1 MIDER
6 YLRKIKLVPAP
17 LFQRLV
23 GHFFL
28 TPNYHWFSKVEIDI
42 HELGSIPKH
51 QNVIFAMNH
60 TDRFNYW
67 PFQYK
72 LWKLKDFPYTSVWV
86 KGAYYRNRV
95 LAKVFNISNAI
106 PVPSM
111 KYLIE
116 EGFRKQFG
124 RWIEPD
130 EYRTLKD
137 LVDGKIEK
145 AQAVARKS
153 RELTSLL
160 QENFLE
166 FVRNQYDRA
175 MKIVAELSIS
185 ALSEKNLNLIIFPE
199 GTRSVR
205 LGRGRTG
212 LAQLALKTE
221 APIVPVGC
229 SNSDKV
235 YPGNSPVAKSGRVT
249 YRVGPPLEVDGA
261 FKHYRIEEPFQL
273 FSKASRERYGDR
285 FEAVTLLIMEQI
297 NRLVDVNY
305 QTDLPQTL

>member
-6 YLRKIKLVPAP
+6 YLKKVKLVSAP
-17 LFQRLV
+17 VFQRLV
-23 GHFFL
+23 GHLFL
-28 TPNYHWFSKVEIDI
+28 TPNYHWFSKVEINI
-42 HELGSIPKH
+42 HGLASIPRH
-51 QNVIFAMNH
+51 RNVIFAMNH

-72 LWKLKDFPYTSVWV
+72 LWRLKGFPYTTVWV
-86 KGAYYRNRV
+86 KGAYYRNRL
-95 LAKVFNISNAI
+95 LAAIFNLSNAI

-116 EGFRKQFG
+116 EGFSQQFG
-124 RWIEPD
+124 RRIEPD

-137 LVDGKIEK
+137 LVDGKVEK
-145 AQAVARKS
+145 AQALAGKS

-166 FVRNQYDRA
+166 FVRKQHDRA
-175 MKIVAELSIS
+175 MKMVAELSIS
-185 ALSEKNLNLIIFPE
+185 ALREKNLNLIIFPE

-221 APIVPVGC
+221 TPIVPVGC
-229 SNSDKV
+229 SNSEKV
-235 YPGNSPVAKSGRVT
+235 YPGNSPVARSGRVT
-249 YRVGPPLEVDGA
+249 YRVGPPLEVKGA
-261 FKHYRIEEPFQL
+261 LKPFRIEEPFQL
-273 FSKASRERYGDR
+273 FSRESRERHEDR
-285 FEAVTLLIMEQI
+285 FEAATLLIMEKI
-297 NRLVDVNY
+297 NHLVDVQY
-305 QTDLPQTL
+305 QTDLPQSL